1 MKAYVSQAKLVKFQE
16 NLKKKTCVS
25 EAKMELKGEKETL
38 NLYKIGVGG
47 LRR

>member
-1 MKAYVSQAKLVKFQE
+1 MKAYVSQAKWVKFQE
-16 NLKKKTCVS
+16 TLRKNCVS

-38 NLYKIGVGG
+38 NLYKIRVCG

>member
-1 MKAYVSQAKLVKFQE
+1 MFLKPNGLNFKKLLE
-16 NLKKKTCVS
+16 KTYVS

>member
-1 MKAYVSQAKLVKFQE
+1 MFLKPNGVNFKKLLEQNCVSQAQ
-16 NLKKKTCVS
+16 
-25 EAKMELKGEKETL
+25 MELKGEKETL